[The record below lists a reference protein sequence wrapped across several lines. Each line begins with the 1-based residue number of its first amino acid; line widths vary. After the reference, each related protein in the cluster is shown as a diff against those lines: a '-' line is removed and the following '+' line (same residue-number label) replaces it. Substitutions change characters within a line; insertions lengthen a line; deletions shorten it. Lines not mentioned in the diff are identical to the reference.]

1 MVDTAKAK
9 ELQDLFDNLPDTY
22 KDFQSEVKHIISLDK
37 KGKIDGNKV
46 VNDLITY
53 IRSNPTVTTSDV
65 LKKELEYYKPWE
77 DQDKNRHLSK

>member
-46 VNDLITY
+46 VDALITY
-53 IRSNPTVTTSDV
+53 IRSDPTVTTSDV

-77 DQDKNRHLSK
+77 DPDKNKH